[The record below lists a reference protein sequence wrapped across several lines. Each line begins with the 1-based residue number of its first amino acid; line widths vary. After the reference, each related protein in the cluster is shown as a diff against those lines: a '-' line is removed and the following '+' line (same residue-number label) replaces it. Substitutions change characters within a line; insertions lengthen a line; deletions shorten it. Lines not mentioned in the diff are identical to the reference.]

1 MSDIHDEAWE
11 NEKVTISRAEL
22 AKLVGDRLDLEDK
35 MMEAKLDDRV
45 LQFCIGGLIKEFA
58 LSLCTLIFKDTTI
71 EELEE
76 ALLADT
82 SNEEEHEELEIEE
95 DENPES

>member
-1 MSDIHDEAWE
+1 MNDIHDEAWE
-11 NEKVTISRAEL
+11 NEKVTISRTEL

-35 MMEAKLDDRV
+35 LMDAKLDDRV
-45 LQFCIGGLIKEFA
+45 LRFCLSGLIKEFA

-82 SNEEEHEELEIEE
+82 SNEEHEELEIEE